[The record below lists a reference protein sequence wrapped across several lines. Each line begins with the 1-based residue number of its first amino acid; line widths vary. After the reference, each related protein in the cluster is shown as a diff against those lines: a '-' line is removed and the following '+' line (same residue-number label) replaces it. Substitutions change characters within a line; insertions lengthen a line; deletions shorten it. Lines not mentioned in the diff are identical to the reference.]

1 VNDINR
7 ANAAWDTIQTAADA
21 NSIDPALLAAIGVL
35 ESNFRN
41 VNENGGANVGV
52 GVFQL
57 TVSPGSGVTA
67 VQAGDLT
74 WASNYAANM
83 LNNNTNYLAA
93 KFPNFT
99 PTQLLQA
106 TAASYNIG
114 RGGISGNPN
123 TIDGGTKPHDNYGSL
138 VLELMNCF

>member
-1 VNDINR
+1 MKAIDR
-7 ANAAWDTIQTAADA
+7 ANAAWDTIQAAADA
-21 NSIDPALLAAIGVL
+21 NDIDPALLAAVGVL
-35 ESNFRN
+35 ESGFRN

-57 TVSPGSGVTA
+57 TVAPGSGVTA
-67 VQAGDLT
+67 AQAGDLN
-74 WASNYAANM
+74 WSANCASNM
-83 LNNNTNYLAA
+83 LNSNTNYLAA

-123 TIDGGTKPHDNYGSL
+123 TIDVGTKPHDNYGSL
-138 VLELMNCF
+138 ILELMNCF